1 MMGMKGGV
9 RCNGESREKMTT
21 TWNGITHLE
30 NSNVTSFGPNQ
41 RVVIAAARTKTPH
54 QKDAAKESKR
64 RDTVRVLKYVEQ
76 RSWFT
81 W

>member
-9 RCNGESREKMTT
+9 RRSEESREKMTT

-41 RVVIAAARTKTPH
+41 QVVIAAASPTKKT
-54 QKDAAKESKR
+54 Q
-64 RDTVRVLKYVEQ
+64 Q
-76 RSWFT
+76 RKAEEETQLEF
-81 W
+81 